1 MPKPALIFLSR
12 VPSLFCTVC
21 PLIRSLIFPPCAALS
36 FAVCRALPPTLRSLF
51 PSVCHAL
58 PSHTSESTCRVSG
71 VSRHRVPLH
80 LEGNLTAV
88 CQASHGIVCR
98 YILMRSRVC
107 LYSLGNS
114 QGSNPQA
121 PQITFRGAR
130 KMVQKAHHARQ
141 KRAHPRVK
149 IKRKP
154 RENATIGVPSI
165 ADMPSS
171 LELVYL

>member
-1 MPKPALIFLSR
+1 MPKLTLIFLSR

-21 PLIRSLIFPPCAALS
+21 RLIQSLIFPPCAACS
-36 FAVCRALPPTLRSLF
+36 SAVCRALPPTLRSLF

-107 LYSLGNS
+107 LYSIGEFTRQHPPSTTNYIPRRTQNGTKS
-114 QGSNPQA
+114 A
-121 PQITFRGAR
+121 PRAPKKSPSAR
-130 KMVQKAHHARQ
+130 KNQTKTSRKYDNRCTKHRRHAKQ
-141 KRAHPRVK
+141 P
-149 IKRKP
+149 
-154 RENATIGVPSI
+154 
-165 ADMPSS
+165 
-171 LELVYL
+171 